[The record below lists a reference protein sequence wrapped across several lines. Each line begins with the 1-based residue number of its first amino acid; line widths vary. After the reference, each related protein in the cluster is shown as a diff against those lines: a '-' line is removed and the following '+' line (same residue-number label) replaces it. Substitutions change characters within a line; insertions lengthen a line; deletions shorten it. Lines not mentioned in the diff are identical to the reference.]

1 VVVVGGRLRVWS
13 TPIAGPVGPCTA
25 RDRKQRDR
33 EDPRTRRRTLN
44 SHEGTFQIDT
54 VVRR

>member
-1 VVVVGGRLRVWS
+1 VGVGGGFSGVLFA
-13 TPIAGPVGPCTA
+13 PAAGPVGPCTA